1 MEDSLRTALLRSR
14 QAVQLSQS
22 LAVSQSHCPR
32 PATHS
37 SSKLSELK
45 ERLRNEEYL
54 KATFQRLCGELR
66 AREEELAPY
75 HQEVTSLRL
84 ELAQTR
90 QRREQS
96 LQLERDLQ
104 VKVAGQRERLA
115 VLEAELRTRR
125 SLSPLQQENSRL
137 KAALAQLQTRYEL
150 ALQARSHL
158 RRCLI

>member
-1 MEDSLRTALLRSR
+1 MEDSLRAALLRSR
-14 QAVQLSQS
+14 QAVQFSLS
-22 LAVSQSHCPR
+22 LAISQTHSPQ
-32 PATHS
+32 PVTHS
-37 SSKLSELK
+37 SSRLSELK

-54 KATFQRLCGELR
+54 KATFKRLCEELR
-66 AREEELAPY
+66 ARAEELAPY
-75 HQEVTSLRL
+75 HQEVTSLRE
-84 ELAQTR
+84 ELARAR

-104 VKVAGQRERLA
+104 VKIAEQSERMA
-115 VLEAELRTRR
+115 VLEAELRPRR

-137 KAALAQLQTRYEL
+137 KAALTQLQTRYEL